1 MTQFEDDPGFEQLL
15 RSALRAR
22 PQPAAASNLAHRAM
36 ELARARAAV
45 EARQRLE
52 MLMRLRRRNRFVGL
66 AASILIALVLLI
78 GAQRVYKTGL
88 FTDST
93 TTTSTSSDSTSST
106 TSSIAV
112 PLGVAVTAEALV
124 VALILLSAGPPDP
137 RPSFA

>member
-1 MTQFEDDPGFEQLL
+1 MTQSADDMEVDELL
-15 RSALRAR
+15 RSAMRAR
-22 PQPAAASNLAHRAM
+22 PQPAPASNLVHRAV
-36 ELARARAAV
+36 ELARAHAAA
-45 EARQRLE
+45 EAKQRLQ
-52 MLMRLRRRNRFVGL
+52 MLSRLRRRNTLVGL
-66 AASILIALVLLI
+66 AASILIAMVVLI

-88 FTDST
+88 LNDSS

-137 RPSFA
+137 RPTFA